1 MTFILHLFMISL
13 VAAVTRATGHDDIRL
28 LMGQKG
34 NNWG

>member
-13 VAAVTRATGHDDIRL
+13 AAAVARAMGHDDIRP

-34 NNWG
+34 DNWG